1 MGEGGRARY
10 RTTESPKRARTKRQ
24 EVEER
29 GIDGNREEREE
40 ERQEDERRMDGA
52 METEGGNEKQKRDM
66 R

>member
-1 MGEGGRARY
+1 M
-10 RTTESPKRARTKRQ
+10 
-24 EVEER
+24 EER

-52 METEGGNEKQKRDM
+52 METEGGNEKHKRDM